1 MQRMI
6 RVFNS
11 NNEVCVPIF
20 TQCVVSVGRSN
31 ISRVLQLVVKI
42 ALNKDKLYK
51 SVLYSLSAKNILK
64 NSNLSASNMF
74 FRVQLVHHYQPK
86 FELRIKGRQFLSQSD
101 HCVVY

>member
-1 MQRMI
+1 MI

-20 TQCVVSVGRSN
+20 TQCVVSVGRTN

-42 ALNKDKLYK
+42 ALNKDKL
-51 SVLYSLSAKNILK
+51 LYSLSAKNILK

-74 FRVQLVHHYQPK
+74 F
-86 FELRIKGRQFLSQSD
+86 
-101 HCVVY
+101 